1 MMKMRLKILWINLLL
16 IALGIPAEAQSQF
29 TFDRDDPPT
38 MEMLMGVK
46 ERFTYEVRYGFL
58 NLGTVEVVM
67 LPDSSVN
74 GEPAKYMRTVM
85 RANPSIP
92 FVGKREVIYENLF
105 TYDEEAAYSHVFW
118 RQDVHDDDPNRARI
132 LFDRDQGKVFF
143 FDKGEPADTLD
154 LVEPASGGD
163 VIFYYSRMFAG
174 IDTPYSLPVYIENNM
189 GYVKASSSGKT
200 EMRSYAAFDE
210 PIETYLSEGN
220 ADVDGPFGFT
230 GRFKSWFA
238 TDDLR
243 IPLEAHARIIFG
255 NVKVRLTSYEILE

>member
-1 MMKMRLKILWINLLL
+1 MRLKILWINILF
-16 IALGIPAEAQSQF
+16 IAIGVPVEAQSQL
-29 TFDRDDPPT
+29 TFDRDEPPT

-67 LPDSSVN
+67 LPDSSFN

-85 RANPSIP
+85 RSNPSIP
-92 FVGKREVIYENLF
+92 FVGRREVIYENLF
-105 TYDEEAAYSHVFW
+105 TYDDEAAYSHVFW
-118 RQDVHDDDPNRARI
+118 RQDVHDDQPDRARI
-132 LFDRDQGKVFF
+132 LFDRDLGKVFF
-143 FDKGEPADTLD
+143 YDLGEPADTLD

-174 IDTPYSLPVYIENNM
+174 TDTPYSLPVYIENNM
-189 GYVKASSSGKT
+189 GYVTSTSSKII
-200 EMRSYAAFDE
+200 EMRSYAAFDN
-210 PIETYLSEGN
+210 PIETYLSVGT
-220 ADVDGPFGFT
+220 ADVDGPFGFN
-230 GRFKSWFA
+230 GSFKSWFA